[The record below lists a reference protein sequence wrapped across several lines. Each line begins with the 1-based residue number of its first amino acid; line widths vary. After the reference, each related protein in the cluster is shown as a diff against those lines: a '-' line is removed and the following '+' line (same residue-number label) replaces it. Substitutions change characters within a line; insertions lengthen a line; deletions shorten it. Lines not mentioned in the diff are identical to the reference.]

1 MGEKFR
7 KKEKYGKCHG
17 KGTAPVAS
25 EERCQDEGWM
35 LQCAGAAAA
44 GGGAPGG
51 GREVVWR
58 HPLRTNQTDT
68 TSSMQR
74 QPQGVQGEEWRFSF
88 QLSAFS
94 SSLVLSAA
102 TILKGAEIER
112 SE

>member
-1 MGEKFR
+1 
-7 KKEKYGKCHG
+7 
-17 KGTAPVAS
+17 
-25 EERCQDEGWM
+25 M
-35 LQCAGAAAA
+35 LQCAGVGAAA

-58 HPLRTNQTDT
+58 HPLRSHHRYT

-102 TILKGAEIER
+102 PILKGAEIER